1 MSAIGQ
7 LIFDVQ
13 EYTVEQM
20 CAGVPEEQILESARE
35 RFGSFGEYASEV
47 MYPTQEPD
55 LDYNDPIDYNRL
67 VQQINDEI
75 PF

>member
-7 LIFDVQ
+7 MILEVQ

-20 CAGVPEEQILESARE
+20 CAGVPESQILESARE
-35 RFGSFGEYASEV
+35 LFGSFGEYAEEV
-47 MYPTQEPD
+47 MNPTMEPD
-55 LDYNDPIDYNRL
+55 LDYNNPIDYNQL